1 MRAIDRF
8 IFAAIAIGLLVIAY
22 KLPVQP
28 VAAQTEP
35 GNGLATKV
43 ELCGKDAW
51 TAQETCASFR
61 KGALVVH
68 AVDDQ

>member
-22 KLPVQP
+22 KLPVQS
-28 VAAQTEP
+28 VAAQTQSGSVP
-35 GNGLATKV
+35 ATKV

-51 TAQETCASFR
+51 TAQETCANFR

-68 AVDDQ
+68 TVNDQ